1 MSVFEFSRSYAL
13 TLSRS
18 TDLSSAEESMKIV
31 FCGGGALGSHALF
44 LARDLQHD
52 LAVIDFDRV
61 ETKNLASQWFVKQM
75 VGKNKATALKMQF
88 LNFYDVKLL
97 DYTVKLTALNVE
109 AILGEAGLV
118 IECFDNA
125 ESRRVVQNYVRSK
138 QKPCIHAGLAAN
150 GEFGVVRWDQH
161 FTIDAEGAPSQ
172 ATCEGRGFLPIILR
186 VSSSIVTSIQFFLVD
201 GRPVNWNVS
210 PINAESF

>member
-1 MSVFEFSRSYAL
+1 
-13 TLSRS
+13 
-18 TDLSSAEESMKIV
+18 MKIV

-44 LARDLQHD
+44 LARDLQQE

-75 VGKNKATALKMQF
+75 VGKNKATALKTQL
-88 LNFYDVKLL
+88 LNFYDVKLQ
-97 DYTVKLTALNVE
+97 DYTVKLTPLNVD
-109 AILGEAGLV
+109 ALLGGAGLV

-125 ESRRVVQNYVRSK
+125 EGRRVVQHYVRSK
-138 QKPCIHAGLAAN
+138 EKPCVHAGLAAN

-161 FTIDAEGAPSQ
+161 FTVDDEGAPGQ

-186 VSSSIVTSIQFFLVD
+186 VSSALVASIQFFLSN
-201 GRPVNWNVS
+201 GRQVNWNVS
-210 PINAESF
+210 PRNAESF

>member
-1 MSVFEFSRSYAL
+1 MSEPPYVGCYYNF
-13 TLSRS
+13 
-18 TDLSSAEESMKIV
+18 MKIL

-44 LARDLQHD
+44 LARDLEHD

-75 VGKNKATALKMQF
+75 IGKNKATALKMQL
-88 LNFYDVKLL
+88 LNFYDVKLQ

-109 AILGEAGLV
+109 AILGDAGLV
-118 IECFDNA
+118 VECFDNA
-125 ESRRVVQNYVRSK
+125 ESRRVVQNFVRTK

-150 GEFGVVRWDQH
+150 GEFGVVRWDKH
-161 FTIDAEGAPSQ
+161 FTIDEEGAPGQ

-186 VSSSIVTSIQFFLVD
+186 VSGSLVASIQFFATN
-201 GRPVNWNVS
+201 GREVNWNIS
-210 PINAESF
+210 PQNAESF

>member
-1 MSVFEFSRSYAL
+1 
-13 TLSRS
+13 
-18 TDLSSAEESMKIV
+18 MKIL

-44 LARDLQHD
+44 LARDLQQE

-75 VGKNKATALKMQF
+75 VGKNKATALKMQL
-88 LNFYDVKLL
+88 LNFYDVKLQ

-109 AILGEAGLV
+109 TILGEADLV

-125 ESRRVVQNYVRSK
+125 ESRRVVQNFVRSRHK
-138 QKPCIHAGLAAN
+138 HCIHGGLAAN
-150 GEFGVVRWDQH
+150 GEFGVVRWDEH
-161 FTIDAEGAPSQ
+161 FTIDDEGAPGQ

-186 VSSSIVTSIQFFLVD
+186 VSSSLVASIQFFLAD
-201 GRPVNWNVS
+201 GKQVNWNVS
-210 PINAESF
+210 PRNAESF